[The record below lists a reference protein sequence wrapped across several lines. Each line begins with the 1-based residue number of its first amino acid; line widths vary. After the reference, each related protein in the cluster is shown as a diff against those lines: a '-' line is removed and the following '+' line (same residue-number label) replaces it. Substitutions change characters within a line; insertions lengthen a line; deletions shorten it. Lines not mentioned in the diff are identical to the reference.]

1 MEMMG
6 NFPMGRGFSGP
17 AALWARG
24 CGLAPG
30 RGVRRLCRGGALGG
44 GPVWKGGFCF
54 FLECNSFVGDAP
66 PSSFSPCAEKKK
78 SAVHGGEEKEGFW
91 VQTCNNLVSILLCS
105 FVEHGAAWCPVV
117 TLPVLLT
124 ALRAG
129 AGIGRRAVRVFL
141 QCVDCFNVQGC
152 TVADLLHYASLSS
165 VAAQCAG
172 AGLGRCAVRRCVSF
186 CCVSIA

>member
-1 MEMMG
+1 M
-6 NFPMGRGFSGP
+6 P
-17 AALWARG
+17 AG
-24 CGLAPG
+24 EF
-30 RGVRRLCRGGALGG
+30 RRRQASEFGDRVLLLGIPFLC
-44 GPVWKGGFCF
+44 W
-54 FLECNSFVGDAP
+54 DAP

-105 FVEHGAAWCPVV
+105 FVEHGAAWCSVV

-141 QCVDCFNVQGC
+141 LCVDCLSVQRC
-152 TVADLLHYASLSS
+152 T
-165 VAAQCAG
+165 
-172 AGLGRCAVRRCVSF
+172 AVCL
-186 CCVSIA
+186 